1 MEYPLN
7 QNHKRQ
13 HYFLITDTPFHICI
27 LKNGLNIII
36 EHLSLVNLFMS
47 HIILIF
53 SHINLIMSHI
63 ILAPAYCVQTPI
75 LFIKGTKRVLTR
87 AALAFVNSRH
97 LRLALKISMSED
109 NKLTNPQ
116 GNRLE
121 RHH

>member
-27 LKNGLNIII
+27 LKNGLKIII

-53 SHINLIMSHI
+53 SHI

-87 AALAFVNSRH
+87 AALAFENSRH

-116 GNRLE
+116 GIRLE